1 MELAGYPDAVERAG
15 AFKDMHPEVVI
26 EYQDGRHVA
35 RRDGEVLAHQRRA
48 GRPARQSWGGCSLRR
63 PGQADAFAAARLRPS
78 GVALSALAARYR
90 AGEAALIRA
99 MGYAGANPARTSSSR
114 DGIACDR
121 LAYVP
126 ARAPVPDSGE
136 TKGAG

>member
-35 RRDGEVLAHQRRA
+35 RRDGGA
-48 GRPARQSWGGCSLRR
+48 GPPASSWVACSPSWGGCSLRR
-63 PGQADAFAAARLRPS
+63 PGQADAFAAARLRRPS

-99 MGYAGANPARTSSSR
+99 MGYGGANPARNVVIARWHCLRPS
-114 DGIACDR
+114 GICR
-121 LAYVP
+121 GP
-126 ARAPVPDSGE
+126 GTR
-136 TKGAG
+136 T